1 MNTSHWYRFLACLPL
16 LVWARAATPQVTAVG
31 PACHQAAVRD
41 ALDRIRANYPEIGQ
55 ILKDLEDAKYEC
67 RVVRKTT
74 GPAVTDTSGDH
85 VIIGWPG
92 QSGRRHAD
100 GSCVDADA
108 SLVHELHHCWVRSKH
123 GGEEPCTYVLTRTVS
138 GELVSARASCE
149 VDAVRLEN
157 RYRKAI
163 GICERIAYDIFQVPD
178 AERTCA
184 AKEAVCRPFTVC
196 SHAE

>member
-1 MNTSHWYRFLACLPL
+1 MNTSHWSCCLVCLPL

-31 PACHQAAVRD
+31 PECHQAAVQD
-41 ALDRIRANYPEIGQ
+41 ALGRIRAHHPEIEQ

-74 GPAVTDTSGDH
+74 GDAVTDTSGNH

-123 GGEEPCTYVLTRTVS
+123 HGEEPCTYVLTRTVS
-138 GELVSARASCE
+138 GELVVARASCE
-149 VDAVRLEN
+149 FDAVHLEN

-178 AERTCA
+178 AKRTCA
-184 AKEAVCRPFTVC
+184 AKETVCRPFTGC
-196 SHAE
+196 TAAK

>member
-1 MNTSHWYRFLACLPL
+1 MNCSHWYRFLVCLPV
-16 LVWARAATPQVTAVG
+16 LVWAHNATAQVTAAG

-41 ALDRIRANYPEIGQ
+41 ALVRIRASHPEVAQ

-67 RVVRKTT
+67 RVVPKTA
-74 GPAVTDTSGDH
+74 GPAVADTSGGH

-123 GGEEPCTYVLTRTVS
+123 GGDEPCNYVLTRTVS

-149 VDAVRLEN
+149 FDAVRLEN

-163 GICERIAYDIFQVPD
+163 GICERIAYDIFQVPG
-178 AERTCA
+178 AERTCE
-184 AKEAVCRPFTVC
+184 AKEAVCRPISVC
-196 SHAE
+196 SNVE